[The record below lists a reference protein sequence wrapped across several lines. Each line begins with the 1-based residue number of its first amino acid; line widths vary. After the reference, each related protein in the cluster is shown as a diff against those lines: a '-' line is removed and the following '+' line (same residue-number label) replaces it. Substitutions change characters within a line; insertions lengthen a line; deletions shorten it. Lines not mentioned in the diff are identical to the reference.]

1 MARKKQIVQ
10 VEEKEEE
17 EKEEVEEEVEEE
29 EEEEEEGKEEEEGE
43 RRRSSWVWGL
53 FFFFLLFCGEGSTFT
68 RSNLTKEQLIN
79 SFRLQFE
86 TLALPW
92 FLLHSFKSFNFP
104 PFFLSF
110 SFFFPSNIESNC
122 PQLLFPGSLAA
133 AAVVALPHRH
143 SAVGAAG
150 AAFPMRRRGPLLSR
164 RLG

>member
-104 PFFLSF
+104 PLSFFLSL
-110 SFFFPSNIESNC
+110 SFFHQTLSPTVLNC
-122 PQLLFPGSLAA
+122 CFRAA
-133 AAVVALPHRH
+133 SPLPL
-143 SAVGAAG
+143 S
-150 AAFPMRRRGPLLSR
+150 LLSHTVTV
-164 RLG
+164 LLVLLVLPSL